1 MTPSSTPTDPALP
14 LLDVLSTFRLDGRV
28 AVVTGAGRGLG
39 RAMSLALAGAG
50 AGIVALD
57 VNRDDVETVAA
68 EARSHGAR
76 ALPAV
81 VDVCDGSQVRE
92 AVERVGREMGGFHI
106 LVNNAG
112 VTSGAPFEDLAEE
125 DWDRVLAV
133 NLKGIYQCCK
143 ASAQAWIHAGQ
154 AGTIINI
161 ASISG
166 QVGNRGGNNSHYCA
180 SKGGVIALTRSL
192 AVEWASHRIRV
203 NALAPGYFVT
213 PMTDRLK
220 LRDAGFY
227 QELIGRVPLG
237 RFGSGQD
244 LAGAVVFLASD
255 ASAYVSGHVLV
266 VDGAYTAW

>member
-1 MTPSSTPTDPALP
+1 
-14 LLDVLSTFRLDGRV
+14 
-28 AVVTGAGRGLG
+28 
-39 RAMSLALAGAG
+39 
-50 AGIVALD
+50 
-57 VNRDDVETVAA
+57 
-68 EARSHGAR
+68 
-76 ALPAV
+76 
-81 VDVCDGSQVRE
+81 
-92 AVERVGREMGGFHI
+92 MGGFHI

-143 ASAQAWIHAGQ
+143 ASAQAWIRAGQ
-154 AGTIINI
+154 GGTIINI

-166 QVGNRGGNNSHYCA
+166 QIGNRGGNNSHYCA

-192 AVEWASHRIRV
+192 AVEWASRSIRV
-203 NALAPGYFVT
+203 NAIAPGYFVT

-227 QELIGRVPLG
+227 QELTERVPLG
-237 RFGSGQD
+237 RFGKGQD
-244 LAGAVVFLASD
+244 LAGAVVFLASE